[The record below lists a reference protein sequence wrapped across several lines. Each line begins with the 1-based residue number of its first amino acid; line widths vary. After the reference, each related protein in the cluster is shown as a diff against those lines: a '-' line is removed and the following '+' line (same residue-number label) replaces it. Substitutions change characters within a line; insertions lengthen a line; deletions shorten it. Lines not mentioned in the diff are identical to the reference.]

1 MASPESLN
9 VKPVFLSDASGQPAW
24 AVLPYDEYQTLLNAA
39 GLGASL
45 GVSAAAAPN
54 TSAEVPTKVPT
65 EVPANATAQLLA
77 SLVES
82 SQANA
87 DEGVFDAEKFRA
99 KVQASPLSL
108 EDLARSA
115 GISPSY
121 VAMIERGE
129 REPSGPVVHSLARA
143 LSIAPGELNSAV

>member
-24 AVLPYDEYQTLLNAA
+24 AVLPYDEYQALLNAA
-39 GLGASL
+39 GLSASL
-45 GVSAAAAPN
+45 GEDVNPAATPSAS
-54 TSAEVPTKVPT
+54 TD
-65 EVPANATAQLLA
+65 VPANATAQLLA
-77 SLVES
+77 SLVEN
-82 SQANA
+82 SQTNA
-87 DEGVFDAEKFRA
+87 DDGVFDAEKFRA

-121 VAMIERGE
+121 IAMIVSGE

>member
-1 MASPESLN
+1 MASPKSLN
-9 VKPVFLSDASGQPAW
+9 IKPVFLSDPSGQPAW
-24 AVLPYDEYQTLLNAA
+24 AVLPYDEYQALLNAA
-39 GLGASL
+39 GHSEALAEEE
-45 GVSAAAAPN
+45 GVAAAA
-54 TSAEVPTKVPT
+54 SASA

-77 SLVES
+77 SLVEN
-82 SQANA
+82 SQANS
-87 DEGVFDAEKFRA
+87 DDGVFDAEKFKA

-143 LSIAPGELNSAV
+143 LSIAPSELNSAV

>member
-24 AVLPYDEYQTLLNAA
+24 AVLPYDEYQILLSAA
-39 GLGASL
+39 GLKASL
-45 GVSAAAAPN
+45 RESVNPAAAPN
-54 TSAEVPTKVPT
+54 TST

-82 SQANA
+82 SQANS
-87 DEGVFDAEKFRA
+87 DDGVFDVEKFKA
-99 KVQASPLSL
+99 KVEASPFGLD
-108 EDLARSA
+108 DLARSA

-121 VAMIERGE
+121 IAMIERGE

-143 LSIAPGELNSAV
+143 LSIAPSELSSTV